1 MTPPINAMCSW
12 ACPTHSILMMRQ
24 AKDYMY
30 KCFPPVFVIVMSLFK
45 LKYGVQL
52 IFRGAVL
59 ARKSVMARPSVI
71 RPIVFERGE
80 RTTSG
85 KDARNIVPN

>member
-1 MTPPINAMCSW
+1 
-12 ACPTHSILMMRQ
+12 
-24 AKDYMY
+24 
-30 KCFPPVFVIVMSLFK
+30 MSLFK

-71 RPIVFERGE
+71 RPNPHAMKSHEVRPRNENDEMRIPDTFRPKEIVDGQGLSFFQNLP
-80 RTTSG
+80 TLSY
-85 KDARNIVPN
+85 I